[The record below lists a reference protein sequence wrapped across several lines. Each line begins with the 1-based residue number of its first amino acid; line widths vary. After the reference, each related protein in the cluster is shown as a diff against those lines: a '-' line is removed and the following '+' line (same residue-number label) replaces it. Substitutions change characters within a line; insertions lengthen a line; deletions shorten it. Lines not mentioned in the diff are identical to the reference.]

1 MFEPENADSPII
13 VMKQQLMLSC
23 TKVMLFTWIFLCN
36 DI

>member
-1 MFEPENADSPII
+1 MKDQII
-13 VMKQQLMLSC
+13 REIEQSMLSC